1 MDPSTSSSSSS
12 FSLLCILIIFFV
24 FPNLIPH
31 EGAKQYVMKVKGSH
45 GGSSTSSD
53 FTMSDLSDS

>member
-12 FSLLCILIIFFV
+12 SSLLCIILIFFI

-31 EGAKQYVMKVKGSH
+31 EGAHQYVMKIKRH
-45 GGSSTSSD
+45 GGSATSSD
-53 FTMSDLSDS
+53 FTMSDLSD